1 MNNMNKI
8 LTLTALGTVL
18 LAASNVQAAGFHLRE
33 QSAAA
38 QGNAF
43 AGATAGAENNSYAYF
58 NAAGL
63 TRQKG
68 TQFNVGG
75 TYIAPKAR
83 AENVKYI
90 ENGETKRGHDINN
103 IVHAA
108 VAPNMSFSHQVDDK
122 TFLGVSMNVPYG
134 MVTKYDKDW
143 AGSDHGITSKVTS
156 VTVTPMLAYKATDK
170 LSIGAGA
177 QLQYFKAK
185 LTNTARPA
193 AVLSIIDQ
201 VNTRLEGETFDIGYQ
216 LGALYDVNEN
226 TRIGLGYRSEVK
238 HKLKGEIS
246 SDTSAL
252 GSGVS
257 TMVNPLLNQDI
268 NARLT
273 TPAMASIGV
282 FHQVNEKWA
291 VMAEYQ
297 RVFWS
302 SFDYLTIRGDS
313 TNLKDLMPGG
323 EDHISQV
330 KEKWRDTNFF
340 AVGANYQIDHQWK
353 WRLGLAYDQSAVRM
367 KHRTPRIPDSDR
379 LWYSTGLNYQYND
392 KLSFDLAYTYIYA
405 HKAHMHTKN
414 ITPND
419 VNRASVDFTNSVQ
432 LFGFSLNYKF

>member
-1 MNNMNKI
+1 
-8 LTLTALGTVL
+8 LGTAL
-18 LAASNVQAAGFHLRE
+18 LAANANAAGFHLRE

-68 TQFNVGG
+68 TQFNIGG

-83 AENVKYI
+83 AENVKYVD
-90 ENGETKRGHDINN
+90 NSGNTQRGSDVNN

-108 VAPNMSFSHQVDDK
+108 VAPNMNFSHQLDEK
-122 TFLGVSMNVPYG
+122 TFLGVSLNVPYG

-156 VTVTPMLAYKATDK
+156 VTVTPMAAYKATDK
-170 LSIGAGA
+170 LSLGAGV
-177 QLQYFKAK
+177 QLQYMKAK
-185 LTNTARPA
+185 LTNSASGFG
-193 AVLSIIDQ
+193 VEH
-201 VNTRLEGETFDIGYQ
+201 VRLEGDTFDIGYQ
-216 LGALYDVNEN
+216 LGALYEFNDN

-238 HKLKGEIS
+238 HKLKGEIEAS
-246 SDTSAL
+246 PSAA
-252 GSGVS
+252 SGMTGAV
-257 TMVNPLLNQDI
+257 VNALLNQDI
-268 NARLT
+268 SAHLT
-273 TPAMASIGV
+273 TPAMASIGL
-282 FHQVNEKWA
+282 FHQLNEKWA

-302 SFDYLTIRGDS
+302 SFDYLTI
-313 TNLKDLMPGG
+313 MG
-323 EDHISQV
+323 EDTKSQVSQV

-340 AVGANYQIDHQWK
+340 AVGASYQIDNQWK

-405 HKAHMHTKN
+405 HKAHMHTQN

>member
-1 MNNMNKI
+1 MNNMKKI

-18 LAASNVQAAGFHLRE
+18 LAANANAAGFHLRE

-63 TRQKG
+63 TKQKG
-68 TQFNVGG
+68 TQFNIGG

-83 AENVKYI
+83 AENVKYVDNSGNI
-90 ENGETKRGHDINN
+90 QRGSDINN

-108 VAPNMSFSHQVDDK
+108 VAPNMTFSHQIDDK

-156 VTVTPMLAYKATDK
+156 VTVTPMAAYKATDK
-170 LSIGAGA
+170 LSLGAGV
-177 QLQYFKAK
+177 QLQYMKAK
-185 LTNTARPA
+185 LTNTAHPLAGRHQLNPK
-193 AVLSIIDQ
+193 
-201 VNTRLEGETFDIGYQ
+201 VNTRLEGDTFDIGYQ
-216 LGALYDVNEN
+216 LGALYEFNEN
-226 TRIGLGYRSEVK
+226 TRLGIGYRSEVK
-238 HKLKGEIS
+238 HKLKGEIET
-246 SDTSAL
+246 DTSAL
-252 GSGVS
+252 GVPQI
-257 TMVNPLLNQDI
+257 TALLNQDI

-273 TPAMASIGV
+273 TPAMASIGL
-282 FHQVNEKWA
+282 FHKVNEKWA

-302 SFDYLTIRGDS
+302 SFDYLTI
-313 TNLKDLMPGG
+313 MG
-323 EDHISQV
+323 EDTKSQVSQV

-340 AVGANYQIDHQWK
+340 AVGASYQIDNQWK

-379 LWYSTGLNYQYND
+379 LWYSTGLNYQYNE
-392 KLSFDLAYTYIYA
+392 KLSFDFAYTYIYA
-405 HKAHMHTKN
+405 HKAHMHTQN
-414 ITPND
+414 ITPAD
-419 VNRASVDFTNSVQ
+419 QNRASVDFTNSVQ
-432 LFGFSLNYKF
+432 LFGLSLNYKF